1 MKGTKDMKTLRTR
14 HFHIALYSSL
24 SFSALFLM
32 CFALIG
38 RRMAVTN
45 FTGMSEALLCL
56 FGMAAASFLVFCF
69 VPYFR
74 GDNRWYS
81 VSSILTLAFCIG
93 SAVLWQ
99 MSGAVAI

>member
-1 MKGTKDMKTLRTR
+1 MKKLRTR
-14 HFHIALYSSL
+14 HFHIALCTSL

-38 RRMAVTN
+38 KTMAETHFV
-45 FTGMSEALLCL
+45 GMSEALLWL

-81 VSSILTLAFCIG
+81 VSTILTLAFCIG
-93 SAVLWQ
+93 SAILWQ
-99 MSGAVAI
+99 MSGTVAV